1 MPKPEERIK
10 NGPTAVSDYPDLIS
24 DTDVV
29 FGNAHI
35 IPHVIDKV
43 LDKAEISVTFGD
55 KNVENGVKLSLDDIA
70 NEPDLRISK
79 ADGAHTYTLVLV
91 DPDAPSPVT
100 PKYR

>member
-55 KNVENGVKLSLDDIA
+55 KNVAIKQPSTANFVANNYFCTSRSNSTPCLSQT
-70 NEPDLRISK
+70 R
-79 ADGAHTYTLVLV
+79 HT
-91 DPDAPSPVT
+91 APRT
-100 PKYR
+100 R